1 MRSIVKYKDD
11 EYLQIAGIQHFS
23 FCRRQWALIHIE
35 QQWAENVLTVGGNIV
50 HEHAHDAQLC
60 EKRGNI
66 LITRGLEIRNDELG
80 IYGVCDVVEFHKDDD
95 GSCIV
100 NYEGKW
106 KPYAVEYKRGKPKVS
121 NADRLQLCAQTICL
135 EGMFDVSISKG
146 YLYYDEI
153 KHRECVEIDDALRKE
168 LSDLVGQMHSL
179 YDMKR
184 TPKGKTNKQCYACS
198 LKDLCMPALNEEK
211 NVEHYILSHIQE

>member
-1 MRSIVKYKDD
+1 MKHYKED

-50 HEHAHDAQLC
+50 HEHAHDASFC
-60 EKRGNI
+60 EKRGNV
-66 LITRGLEIRNDELG
+66 LITRGLEIHQNELG
-80 IYGVCDVVEFHKDDD
+80 IYGVCDVVEFHKDEE
-95 GSCIV
+95 GCSLR

-106 KPYAVEYKRGKPKVS
+106 KPCAVEYKRGKPKIT

-135 EGMFDVSISKG
+135 ETMFDVSIMKG

-153 KHRECVEIDDALRKE
+153 KHRESVEIGDDLRKE
-168 LSDLVGQMHSL
+168 CVQMIEQMHSL
-179 YDMKR
+179 YDSKR
-184 TPKGKTNKQCYACS
+184 TPKGKAEKHCYACS
-198 LKDLCMPALNEEK
+198 LRNLCIPTLNESM
-211 NVEHYILSHIQE
+211 NVEDYILSHIKE